1 MAKTPKQHSYP
12 RSFPPMEAS
21 DLIDALCEGSDITK
35 VVVDLAKYFFKEAH
49 GGGLYRH
56 SCGNHNAMVAGCIFI
71 ACRQSELP
79 RSFQEIAK
87 LANVSKSDVGKSF
100 KLLDMFF
107 SSQAYFKLESGEEN
121 SAETAYGS

>member
-1 MAKTPKQHSYP
+1 
-12 RSFPPMEAS
+12 MEAP
-21 DLIDALCEGSDITK
+21 DLIDALCEGSGITK
-35 VVVDLAKYFFKEAH
+35 VVVDLAKYFFQEAH

-56 SCGNHNAMVAGCIFI
+56 SCGNQNGMVAGCIFI

-87 LANVSKSDVGKSF
+87 LTNVSKSEVGKNF

-107 SSQAYFKLESGEEN
+107 SSQAYFKLGGEGEN
-121 SAETAYGS
+121 SAETAHGS

>member
-1 MAKTPKQHSYP
+1 
-12 RSFPPMEAS
+12 MEAS
-21 DLIDALCEGSDITK
+21 DLIDALCEASGITS
-35 VVVDLAKYFFKEAH
+35 VVADLAKYFFKEAY

-56 SCGNHNAMVAGCIFI
+56 SCGNNNGMVAACIFI

-87 LANVSKSDVGKSF
+87 LTNISKSEVGKNF
-100 KLLDMFF
+100 KVLDMFF
-107 SSQAYFKLESGEEN
+107 SGQAYFRLEAQKEN